1 MVPSRW
7 VLNHAAAASPQV
19 RGVDRLERRQARAAH
34 RQNSP
39 HRKPPGDKMQNELF
53 QLSTPTMLAILG
65 VFYGLMI
72 IMSVA
77 ITRKKENVNAY
88 MVSNRNIGF
97 GLAAASMTTTWIW
110 AASYYGAATSAYT
123 YGLSG
128 AIHYGLWGALMLLFI
143 YPFGKRFRELAPS
156 AHTLAEV
163 MWARHGRASQLALVL
178 SNFLG
183 SGLSLT
189 VNITASGALVSV
201 LSPLSFVEG
210 VLIASVAILAYTLI
224 PGFRASVFTDFVA
237 ACSLLLGA
245 VIVIPI
251 IVFSAGGPAELAAG
265 LTDITEAQA
274 SMFSEQA
281 ILEQGAPFFAAVL
294 SYAIGNQTI
303 TQRVFSVDPRYI
315 RRTFVTATFGYG
327 AIVIGLGML
336 GLVALL
342 AGLEPLQGSLNN
354 LLPQMAAMYLPAV
367 LVILFAL
374 LVIASLSSTADSD
387 LAALSSV
394 VMTDVYGRNLAR
406 GTPSAQTMLLLGRL
420 TMVISMIG
428 AIMLA
433 ITEVDILVMLVIAGG
448 LWGAIV
454 FPVISSVY
462 WPRVTNVAFSV
473 SVLVALVAFA
483 TVRFELL
490 ALPGSLLYGFE
501 AFSIIGAGVI
511 VGLMTFAFTNA
522 RIGMIVGAIVAVLVA
537 PYLWGFVR
545 EYVALYAVT
554 ISYGV
559 STVLC
564 VGISLLSHRHFDF
577 ARVDKLVQDF
587 KQG

>member
-1 MVPSRW
+1 
-7 VLNHAAAASPQV
+7 
-19 RGVDRLERRQARAAH
+19 
-34 RQNSP
+34 
-39 HRKPPGDKMQNELF
+39 MQEEIF
-53 QLSTPTMLAILG
+53 QLSTPTMLIILG
-65 VFYGLMI
+65 VFYGIMI

-77 ITRKKENVNAY
+77 ITRKRENVNAY
-88 MVSNRNIGF
+88 MISNRNVGF

-163 MWARHGRASQLALVL
+163 MWARHGRSSQLALVL

-237 ACSLLLGA
+237 ACALLLGA
-245 VIVIPI
+245 IIVIPL
-251 IVFSAGGPAELAAG
+251 IVFNAGGPSELAAG
-265 LTDITEAQA
+265 LANVSEPQA
-274 SMFSEQA
+274 SMFSKEA

-315 RRTFVTATFGYG
+315 RKTFVTATFGYG

-342 AGLEPLQGSLNN
+342 AGVEPLGGSMNN
-354 LLPQMAAMYLPAV
+354 LLPQMAAMYLPAI
-367 LVILFAL
+367 LVILFAF
-374 LVIASLSSTADSD
+374 LVVASLSSTADSD

-406 GTPSAQTMLLLGRL
+406 GHPNSKTMLLLGRL
-420 TMVISMIG
+420 TMVVSMLG
-428 AIMLA
+428 ALMLA
-433 ITEVDILVMLVIAGG
+433 VTEIDILVMLVIAGG

-462 WPRVTNVAFSV
+462 WPRVTNAAFAV
-473 SVLVALVAFA
+473 SVLVALIAFA

-490 ALPGSLLYGFE
+490 PLPGLVLYGFE
-501 AFSIIGAGVI
+501 AFSIVGAGVI
-511 VGLMTFAFTNA
+511 LGLMTFAFTNA
-522 RIGMIVGAIVAVLVA
+522 RTGIVVGVIVAALVA
-537 PYLWGFVR
+537 PYFWGFVR
-545 EYVALYAVT
+545 DYVELYAVT
-554 ISYGV
+554 VSYGI

-564 VGISLLSHRHFDF
+564 VAISLLSNQRFDF
-577 ARVDKLVQDF
+577 ARVDELVQDF
-587 KQG
+587 KDEEQGTPENV